1 MAVTCESTIG
11 EIVADD
17 YRTASVFQRHGLDFC
32 CGGGRTVEEACR
44 EAGVD
49 PTALLAEIERT
60 VAGPPTGVPRFG
72 SWDVPTLVTYI
83 IGNHHAY
90 VRGAIPV
97 LLAHTQK
104 IAGVHG
110 DRHPELRDVAEL
122 FQAVA
127 DEMTSHM
134 FKEERML
141 FPHIVALA
149 DAVREGRPAPTP
161 VFCTVENPI
170 RMMEMEHESAGG
182 AMAQIRELTGN
193 YQPPEDACTTY
204 RVTLQELEAFENDLH
219 DHVHLEN
226 NILFPKSLRL
236 EAQAD

>member
-1 MAVTCESTIG
+1 MTATCETTIRDL
-11 EIVADD
+11 VAGD

-32 CGGGRTVEEACR
+32 CGGNRTVEEACR
-44 EAGVD
+44 EAGLD
-49 PTALLAEIERT
+49 ASALLAELERT
-60 VAGPPTGVPRFG
+60 LTAPASGVPRFG
-72 SWDVPTLVTYI
+72 AWDVPTLVTYI
-83 IGNHHAY
+83 IGNHHTY

-97 LLAHTQK
+97 LLAHTRK
-104 IAGVHG
+104 IADVHG

-122 FQAVA
+122 FQAIA

-141 FPHIVALA
+141 FPHIVALD
-149 DAVREGRPAPTP
+149 DAVREGRPAPSP

-182 AMAQIRELTGN
+182 VMAQIRELTRG
-193 YQPPEDACTTY
+193 YAAPADACTTY
-204 RVTLQELEAFENDLH
+204 RVTLQELEAFEKDLH

-236 EAQAD
+236 ETEAR